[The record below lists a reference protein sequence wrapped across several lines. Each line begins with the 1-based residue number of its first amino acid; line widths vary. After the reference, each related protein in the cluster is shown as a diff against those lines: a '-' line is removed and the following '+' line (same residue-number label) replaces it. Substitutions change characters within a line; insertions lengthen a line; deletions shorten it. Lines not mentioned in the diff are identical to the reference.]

1 MSWCNSNA
9 KPLTINTYLS
19 QLNGWLFY
27 ISQERLGKM
36 ELKELTEKTLELFN
50 SKDTTELID
59 KLPSYLNDIDVKS
72 NFKKMVGDLS
82 IDWLQK
88 IFQYY
93 EADRKDKKQDYTPT
107 SIAKLM
113 AKLALRGNEN
123 FITDMCAGSGALT
136 IQCWNLNHDIEAECL
151 ELDEKVIPILLFN
164 LAVRNIKAT
173 VYQMDVLQQEVLK
186 SWKVVP
192 EGEFGK
198 VIENVNS
205 D

>member
-1 MSWCNSNA
+1 
-9 KPLTINTYLS
+9 
-19 QLNGWLFY
+19 
-27 ISQERLGKM
+27 M
-36 ELKELTEKTLELFN
+36 ELKELTEKTLALFN
-50 SKDTTELID
+50 SEDTTELIRN
-59 KLPSYLNDIDVKS
+59 LPKYWNDIDVKS

-93 EADRKDKKQDYTPT
+93 EADREDKKQDYTPT
-107 SIAKLM
+107 SLARM
-113 AKLALRGNEN
+113 MSSVALRENEKH
-123 FITDMCAGSGALT
+123 ITDMCAGSGALT
-136 IQCWNLNHDIEAECL
+136 IQCWNLDHDVEAECL
-151 ELDEKVIPILLFN
+151 EFDEIVIPILLFN

-173 VYQMDVLQQEVLK
+173 VYQMDVLQQEVIK

-192 EGEFGK
+192 ESEFGK